1 MTTLSR
7 AAIATLTA
15 AAIFVSGAAL
25 AAGDVAK
32 GKRIFNKCKACHSLA
47 KGKKK
52 VGPSLCG
59 VVGAKAGHME
69 GFNYSS
75 DMKKS
80 GITWDEAALDKYL
93 ENPRAMVKKTKMSFA
108 GLKKASDRANVIAY
122 IKAEGCK

>member
-7 AAIATLTA
+7 AAMVTLTA

-25 AAGDVAK
+25 AAGDAKK
-32 GKRIFNKCKACHSLA
+32 GKRIFNKCKACHSLK

-59 VVGAKAGHME
+59 VVGAKAGHMA
-69 GFNYSS
+69 GFSYSS

-80 GITWDEAALDKYL
+80 GLTWDEATLDKFL
-93 ENPRAMVKKTKMSFA
+93 TKPRALVKKTKMTFP
-108 GLKKASDRANVIAY
+108 GLRKASDRANVIAY